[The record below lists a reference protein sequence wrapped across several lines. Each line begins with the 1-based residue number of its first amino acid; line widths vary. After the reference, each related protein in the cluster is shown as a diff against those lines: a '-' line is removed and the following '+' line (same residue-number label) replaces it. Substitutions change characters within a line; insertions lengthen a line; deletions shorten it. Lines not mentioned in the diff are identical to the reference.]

1 MWCSATHAAV
11 PKEVAVVSGVVD
23 SSNARADAVH
33 PIDVLLGFNPS
44 NGQATVMSGR
54 CSAAETHD

>member
-1 MWCSATHAAV
+1 M
-11 PKEVAVVSGVVD
+11 PKEVAVVSGVVN
-23 SSNARADAVH
+23 SSNTRANAVH